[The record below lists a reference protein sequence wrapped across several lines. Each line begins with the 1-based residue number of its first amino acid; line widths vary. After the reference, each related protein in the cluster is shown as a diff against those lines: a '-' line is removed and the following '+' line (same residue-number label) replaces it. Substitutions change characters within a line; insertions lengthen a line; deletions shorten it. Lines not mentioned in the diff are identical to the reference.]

1 MTKCFFFNAKSSA
14 ADACEC
20 APACT
25 AFASNMILGTAITAV
40 SVIIICLCSV
50 AVRLHKI
57 IAVLGL
63 IAMIIPQIEEQ
74 YHISAKLRSGFVKQA
89 G

>member
-1 MTKCFFFNAKSSA
+1 MMNCVCFNAKSSA

-25 AFASNMILGTAITAV
+25 AFASNMIMGTAFAAV
-40 SVIIICLCSV
+40 SVIIISLCSV

-63 IAMIIPQIEEQ
+63 IAMIISQIDEK
-74 YHISAKLRSGFVKQA
+74 YHISAKLRSGFAKQA